1 MSVSI
6 GTVVPG
12 RKALAAKWSA
22 AALLALAAG
31 VLLWLVGSGA
41 AQEGGPA
48 APGAARAASSA
59 GGGILV
65 VAGQVTSDSYGLYLV
80 DYQSSTICVY
90 EYLPGDRRLRLM
102 AARNYGYDL
111 QLEDYNNEQDTA
123 PARIRELVRQQRP
136 IGAATQPN

>member
-1 MSVSI
+1 M
-6 GTVVPG
+6 
-12 RKALAAKWSA
+12 AAKWSA

-80 DYQSSTICVY
+80 DTKNTTMAVYQWVPRTS
-90 EYLPGDRRLRLM
+90 RLRLM